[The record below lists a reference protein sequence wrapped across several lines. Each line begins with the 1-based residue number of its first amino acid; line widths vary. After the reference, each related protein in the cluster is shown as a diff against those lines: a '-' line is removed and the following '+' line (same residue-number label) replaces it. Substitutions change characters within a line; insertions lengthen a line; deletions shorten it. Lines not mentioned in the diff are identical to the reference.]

1 MEDEALKVSRNYSA
15 GRTNGGRRLWIAAM
29 VVLGI
34 LAGVGSSIRA
44 FGQSTFGSIIGTVKD
59 PQGRLIGSATVR
71 LTNTGTGTSQTARTG
86 GQGAYSF
93 LNLEPAHYRVSVMAP
108 GFVTQTFTDVLLQ
121 ARQVVRVDVRLQVGS
136 EATTVTVSGTA
147 AGAINTDQS
156 SIAATK
162 TGQSLIDLPVAI
174 YSRSTGS
181 TSAYSTL
188 TTQPGVQTDENNDLV
203 IAGST
208 PALQSYTL
216 DGVSTMNVEYG
227 GPATELFPS
236 FNSIAEIRVGESN
249 NNAEYGG
256 VTDIT
261 TISRS
266 GTNIFHGGLF
276 DNEENTAFN
285 AGDPFALTKPS
296 IHMHNF
302 GGYFG
307 GPLVLPHVYNGH
319 NRTFFFTSYE
329 GLRLPKQQPILV
341 SVPSLAMRQGNLCSY
356 LAGQGV
362 SQVYQPDGTPIPCNA
377 VPVASTSA
385 NALNVLFPQPNF
397 GSANSYQNNYQEN
410 VSTPISSDQGDVRI
424 DQYFSG
430 SQNVFVR
437 YSYKSMASSESPL
450 SVGSPVL
457 GTVATPQ
464 TLSNLTG
471 AYNWAIHPNLL
482 NEFRAGFSSTVNITN
497 FNANAASLVQQIGI
511 QGLPQTPT
519 FAAAPNFAIT
529 GFVSTGGGNA
539 SEQKNKTI
547 EFIDN
552 LSWSRSRNSMKFGAQ
567 FNRLRYQDD
576 NVFGGSEVGAYT
588 YDTSSA
594 VGQQIG
600 DPYTAFLL
608 GYPDI
613 VSLAQVNDPGMVG
626 IGYSYVFYAQDELKA
641 TNKLTINFGMRY
653 ELHPPLA
660 AQNHNTAGFMP
671 DYSSVVNGQIVN
683 GAVVVPDQKGLSLT
697 EPGFAESIA
706 PTPILTAQE
715 AGIPS
720 TLRYTNKTDWGPR
733 IGFAWRLFGN
743 DQTVLRGGYGR
754 YVAIPLGFSSYTG
767 WAVSTSYFANYQN
780 AYGTNGQP
788 ELAFPSP
795 FPSNLFVPGLANFY
809 DVFPLHY
816 IDPTVQEWNLTLER
830 TLGHDIGLRLTYMG
844 NHGTHLDSQED
855 MNQVPPNTVGYSA
868 VAAQRPYPAWGVLD
882 CVCNFA
888 ESNYNSFTVDGS
900 KRLSRGLQFDMS
912 YVFTRDLSDAEGGNP
927 GNIVGVGGAMSTNR
941 FHPGV
946 DYGNVSYDRRHRFLG
961 TFTYDLP
968 FGVHQRFMLPSRTA
982 NNLLGSWQL
991 GGVLLFQS
999 GPFLTP
1005 YESSTDPAGTNILS
1019 LLGATRTDIDRSVS
1033 PYASGTSGGLPL
1045 WLNVNAFPIP
1055 ANNIGRYGDAAV
1067 GSVTGPGTESVSLSL
1082 LKSFVVRERAQMHLG
1097 IEAANALNH
1106 RNYDIPNIQVDSGAF
1121 GLISGLQSAEGAGP
1135 RMVMLTGRFTF

>member
-1 MEDEALKVSRNYSA
+1 MKARNCLGGTFGA
-15 GRTNGGRRLWIAAM
+15 GRSLWIALTLA
-29 VVLGI
+29 LFA
-34 LAGVGSSIRA
+34 LAGLNGGLPAR
-44 FGQSTFGSIIGTVKD
+44 GQSTFGSVIGTAKD
-59 PQGRLIGSATVR
+59 PSGRMIAGATVR
-71 LTNTGTGTSQTARTG
+71 LTNIGTGITQTATTG
-86 GQGAYSF
+86 GRGFYSF
-93 LNLEPAHYRVSVMAP
+93 LNLEPAHYSVSVEAK
-108 GFVTQTFTDVLLQ
+108 GFVAQTFTDVLLQ
-121 ARQVVRVDVRLQVGS
+121 ARQVVRVDANLKIGS
-136 EATTVTVSGTA
+136 ETTMVTVQATS

-162 TGQSLIDLPVAI
+162 MGQSLVDLPVAI

-188 TTQPGVQTDENNDLV
+188 TTQPGVQTDESNNLV

-216 DGVSTMNVEYG
+216 DGVSTMNVEFG

-256 VTDIT
+256 VTDVT

-266 GTNIFHGGLF
+266 GTNVFHGGLF

-285 AGDPFALTKPS
+285 AGDPFALAKPS

-302 GGYFG
+302 GGYLG
-307 GPLVLPHVYNGH
+307 GPLLIPHVYNGH
-319 NRTFFFTSYE
+319 NRTFFFASYE

-341 SVPSLAMRQGNLCSY
+341 SVPSVAMRQGNLCSY
-356 LAGQGV
+356 LNGQGV
-362 SQVYQPDGTPIPCNA
+362 SQVYQPDGTPIPCGS
-377 VPVASTSA
+377 VPVSATSA
-385 NALNVLFPQPNF
+385 NALNTLFPQPNF
-397 GSANSYQNNYQEN
+397 GPADSYQNNYQQN

-424 DQYFSG
+424 DHYFNG
-430 SQNVFVR
+430 NQNVFVR
-437 YSYKSMASSESPL
+437 YSYKSMGSSESPL
-450 SVGSPVL
+450 NVGSPVL

-471 AYNWAIHPNLL
+471 AYNWVIRPTLV
-482 NEFRAGFSSTVNITN
+482 NEFRAGFSSTDNLTN
-497 FNANAASLVQQIGI
+497 FNANAANLVQQIGI
-511 QGLPQTPT
+511 QGLPQIPS
-519 FAAAPNFAIT
+519 FAAAPNFSIN

-552 LSWSRSRNSMKFGAQ
+552 LSWNHNHHSMKFGVQ

-588 YDTSSA
+588 YDTSSP

-613 VSLAQVNDPGMVG
+613 VSLAQVSDPGMVG
-626 IGYSYVFYAQDELKA
+626 IGHSYIFYAQDEWRA
-641 TNKLTINFGMRY
+641 TNTLTINIGMRY

-660 AQNHNTAGFMP
+660 ALNHNTAAFMP
-671 DYSSVVNGQIVN
+671 DYSSVVNGQVVN
-683 GAVVVPDQKGLSLT
+683 GAVAVPDQKGLALT
-697 EPGFAESIA
+697 EPGFAQSIA
-706 PTPILTAQE
+706 PTPILTAAE

-743 DQTVLRGGYGR
+743 DETVLRGGYGR

-780 AYGTNGQP
+780 AYNSNGQP
-788 ELAFPSP
+788 ELTFPSP

-830 TLGHDIGLRLTYMG
+830 TVGRDIGLRFTYMG

-855 MNQVPPNTVGYSA
+855 MNQIAPNTVGYNA
-868 VAAQRPYPAWGVLD
+868 LAAQRPYPAWGVLD
-882 CVCNFA
+882 CVCNYA
-888 ESNYNSFTVDGS
+888 ESNYNSFTVDAS
-900 KRLSRGLQFDMS
+900 KRLSGGLQFDVS
-912 YVFTRDLSDAEGGNP
+912 YTFTRDLSNAQGGNP
-927 GNIVGVGGAMSTNR
+927 GNIVGVGGSMSTDR
-941 FHPGV
+941 FHPGL
-946 DYGNVSYDRRHRFLG
+946 DYGNVTYDRRHRFLV

-968 FGVHQRFMLPSRTA
+968 FGAKQRFKLPSRTA
-982 NNLLGSWQL
+982 NNLVGSWQL

-1005 YESSTDPAGTNILS
+1005 YEGSTDPAGTNILN
-1019 LLGATRTDIDRSVS
+1019 LLGVTRTDIDRSVS
-1033 PYASGTSGGLPL
+1033 SYASGNSAGFPL

-1055 ANNIGRYGDAAV
+1055 GNNIGRYGNAPV

-1082 LKSFVVRERAQMHLG
+1082 LKTFVIHEGAQMHLG
-1097 IEAANALNH
+1097 LEAANALNH
-1106 RNYDIPNIQVDSGAF
+1106 RNYDIPNVQVDSGAF
-1121 GLISGLQSAEGAGP
+1121 GQISGLQSAEGTGP
-1135 RMVMLTGRFTF
+1135 RMLMLTGRFTF